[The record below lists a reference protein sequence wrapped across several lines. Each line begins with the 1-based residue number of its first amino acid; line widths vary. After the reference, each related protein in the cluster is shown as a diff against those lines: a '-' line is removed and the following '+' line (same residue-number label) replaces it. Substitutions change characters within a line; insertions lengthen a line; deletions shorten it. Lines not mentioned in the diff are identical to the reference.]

1 MIPHSYLLLASR
13 IQTLHFGQHV
23 IFPCPKNHSEIGCH
37 NIKKW
42 DNLFQER
49 ERERERER
57 KIKEKV
63 EEYEKWERKRE
74 RVDDSREGMNP
85 TN

>member
-1 MIPHSYLLLASR
+1 MSYFHAQKTIQKLAATTS
-13 IQTLHFGQHV
+13 
-23 IFPCPKNHSEIGCH
+23 KNETTYF
-37 NIKKW
+37 KR
-42 DNLFQER
+42 ER

>member
-1 MIPHSYLLLASR
+1 MPKKPFRNRLPQH
-13 IQTLHFGQHV
+13 QKMGQL
-23 IFPCPKNHSEIGCH
+23 IS
-37 NIKKW
+37 
-42 DNLFQER
+42 R

-74 RVDDSREGMNP
+74 REWMTVEKG
-85 TN
+85 